1 MYWPVEE
8 PLASSEIFAERV
20 PAAVGVKVMVMVQG
34 WVPVEAAG
42 QKLAGVELTV
52 GCTAE
57 TVKSPGLSPP
67 MARDAAG
74 EPLMATGCP
83 LMLAS

>member
-1 MYWPVEE
+1 MTKMYWPVEE
-8 PLASSEIFAERV
+8 PLESREIFAVRV

-34 WVPVEAAG
+34 CVPVDAG
-42 QKLAGVELTV
+42 QELDGVELTV

-67 MARDAAG
+67 TA
-74 EPLMATGCP
+74 E
-83 LMLAS
+83 